1 MNNMKKVFL
10 PLTASMALLML
21 NACSRQ
27 QAANNQ
33 EAAQQTETTET
44 IATENTETNTEA
56 ESTATNDEDAIMY
69 IDLTMNAPDGKSV
82 SISDYVGKAD
92 YVLIDFWASWCGPCR
107 AEMPTVV
114 KAYSL
119 YHEKGLE
126 VVGVSFD
133 NDKTAWVKAIEMLN
147 MNWPQMSDLK
157 GWESAAA
164 QAYNVR
170 AIPANVLVDKQ
181 GKVIAQDLRGETLIS
196 VLDKLMK

>member
-21 NACSRQ
+21 TACSRQ

-33 EAAQQTETTET
+33 EAAQQTETTEK

-56 ESTATNDEDAIMY
+56 ESTAANDEDAIMY

-82 SISDYVGKAD
+82 SISDYVGKTD